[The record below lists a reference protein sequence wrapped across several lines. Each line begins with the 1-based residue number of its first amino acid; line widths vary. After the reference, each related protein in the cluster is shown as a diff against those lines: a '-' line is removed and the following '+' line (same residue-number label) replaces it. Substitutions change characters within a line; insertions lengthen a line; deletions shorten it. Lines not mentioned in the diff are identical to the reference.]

1 MVVLDE
7 LNCGGPALVHLLL
20 LVQEA
25 GRGEHD
31 PAEVALG
38 VREGIANAE
47 GRLSVVLG
55 DEGTVQVAGAKA
67 QFEDDRGVARLGE
80 LEALLDHVD
89 DRREVRSWIE
99 EPHLGFHREGV
110 GPLLHDARA
119 LAVVLAD
126 DDESAAEDATG
137 GEVGEGIGRD
147 IEADGRLEGDGS
159 AERVVDRCRERC
171 GCRCL
176 RGAVLEVDAELVKD
190 VLCIAENIHEVRD
203 RGALVP
209 ADVRDS
215 GLQQALRDREAALAP
230 ELLASSE
237 SELLDRC
244 GE

>member
-1 MVVLDE
+1 M
-7 LNCGGPALVHLLL
+7 
-20 LVQEA
+20 
-25 GRGEHD
+25 
-31 PAEVALG
+31 
-38 VREGIANAE
+38 
-47 GRLSVVLG
+47 
-55 DEGTVQVAGAKA
+55 
-67 QFEDDRGVARLGE
+67 
-80 LEALLDHVD
+80 
-89 DRREVRSWIE
+89 
-99 EPHLGFHREGV
+99 

-176 RGAVLEVDAELVKD
+176 RGAVLEVDAELVEN
-190 VLCIAENIHEVRD
+190 VLRIAENIHEVRD

-209 ADVRDS
+209 ADVRDA
-215 GLQQALRDREAALAP
+215 GLEQALRHREDALAS

-237 SELLDRC
+237 SELLDLC